1 MDENKKRSMDI
12 KEGQITMRQT
22 EINSMRFEPYRTH
35 VSLKVKK
42 LAENAIVPTYATSY
56 AAGMDLYSIDDAT
69 IKPGDTVVIHTGIAM
84 EIPLNF
90 VGLICARSGISIK
103 NGIAPANKVG
113 VIDSDYRG
121 EILVA
126 LHNHGNKDQVIQ
138 PFERIAQL
146 VIAPVTQAT
155 FEEVEELNTTE
166 RNAGGFGSTG
176 TR

>member
-12 KEGQITMRQT
+12 KEGQLTMRRT

-42 LAENAIVPTYATSY
+42 LVKNAIVPTYATSY

-126 LHNHGNKDQVIQ
+126 LHNHSNKEYTVNAGD
-138 PFERIAQL
+138 RIAQMIISPYYMANIS
-146 VIAPVTQAT
+146 V
-155 FEEVEELNTTE
+155 VENLKSTDRDN
-166 RNAGGFGSTG
+166 GGLGSTG
-176 TR
+176 K

>member
-1 MDENKKRSMDI
+1 MDI
-12 KEGQITMRQT
+12 KEGQLTMRRT
-22 EINSMRFEPYRTH
+22 EINSMMFEPYRTH

-126 LHNHGNKDQVIQ
+126 LHNHSNKEYTVNTGD
-138 PFERIAQL
+138 RIAQMIISPYYMANIS
-146 VIAPVTQAT
+146 V
-155 FEEVEELNTTE
+155 VENLKSTYRDN
-166 RNAGGFGSTG
+166 GGLGSTG
-176 TR
+176 K

>member
-1 MDENKKRSMDI
+1 MDESKKRSKDM
-12 KEGQITMRQT
+12 KEGQITLRRT
-22 EINSMRFEPYRTH
+22 EINGMRFEPYRSH

-69 IKPGDTVVIHTGIAM
+69 IKPGDTIVIHTGIVM

-126 LHNHGNKDQVIQ
+126 LHNHSNKEYTVNTGD
-138 PFERIAQL
+138 RIAQMIISPYFMANIS
-146 VIAPVTQAT
+146 V
-155 FEEVEELNTTE
+155 VENLKSTDRDN
-166 RNAGGFGSTG
+166 GGLGSTG
-176 TR
+176 K